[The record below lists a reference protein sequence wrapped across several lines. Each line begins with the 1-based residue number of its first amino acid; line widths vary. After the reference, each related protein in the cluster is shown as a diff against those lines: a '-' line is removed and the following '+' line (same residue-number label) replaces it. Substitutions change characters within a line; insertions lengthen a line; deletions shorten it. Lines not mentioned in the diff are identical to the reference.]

1 MESIKEEFHQ
11 PIDSIEDETYSQ
23 DLFES
28 VATLTRR
35 KGDVLD
41 DLPPADMQR
50 LDNAIAQIKESRV
63 FSDNAVRERYA
74 QWITK

>member
-11 PIDSIEDETYSQ
+11 LIDSIEDETYLQ

-28 VATLTRR
+28 VATLARR

-41 DLPPADMQR
+41 DLPPDDMQR
-50 LDNAIAQIKESRV
+50 LDNTIAQIKEGRIL
-63 FSDNAVRERYA
+63 SDTVVRERYA
-74 QWITK
+74 RWITK

>member
-23 DLFES
+23 DWFES
-28 VATLTRR
+28 VTTLTRR
-35 KGDVLD
+35 RGDVLD

-50 LDNAIAQIKESRV
+50 LDNAIA
-63 FSDNAVRERYA
+63 
-74 QWITK
+74 